1 MNLSAMKKQS
11 NGVNRLGMTLSGE
24 DLLKVILKI
33 LGFLTRIGRKEKEI
47 CDEENDKV
55 KKDSET
61 GISKSYIGKGKQ
73 TY

>member
-11 NGVNRLGMTLSGE
+11 NGVNRFGMTLSRE

-61 GISKSYIGKGKQ
+61 GISK
-73 TY
+73 

>member
-1 MNLSAMKKQS
+1 MKKQS
-11 NGVNRLGMTLSGE
+11 NGVNRFGMTLSRE

-61 GISKSYIGKGKQ
+61 GISK
-73 TY
+73 